1 MRSAMTAPRNP
12 SEAGMP
18 VLSSMLLAASVI
30 SLPANV
36 QPVAA
41 AAPATVT
48 LSPNNCGTPEAM
60 KPCHFA
66 KTVKHTH
73 KASAKSSAVE

>member
-1 MRSAMTAPRNP
+1 
-12 SEAGMP
+12 MP
-18 VLSSMLLAASVI
+18 FVSSMLLAASVI

-41 AAPATVT
+41 AAPATVI
-48 LSPNNCGTPEAM
+48 LSPNNCGTPEAV

-66 KTVKHTH
+66 KTVKHTQ